1 MSEELNKD
9 IIPAE
14 GLEATDKVA
23 EETAAAVKEEPK
35 EKEEETPKQEE
46 GAVDDEVKK
55 DKPAEVPPEGE
66 GNDDKLPEETEDNKS
81 EKETPNAD
89 VSDAIEEVPETIK
102 EEVDIDAIKAELEEL
117 KAEKEERADVE
128 NLNKENARVAREYDE
143 LCGQVSSRLE
153 AKLKELGIPLDKSIT
168 DLEAEDKAKAEIAR
182 KLIGDANELI
192 ERAKVAATDFLN
204 KKAQDVIFKKA
215 DRLLRKYDV
224 TEEEADVIANT
235 FLDIIA
241 QSGVRDLE
249 DDLKAKVELAVAKA
263 KMVCQHV
270 SKTAEVVKEKADEV
284 TEKIEKV
291 EEIITPPK
299 IEEPVKEAEPKE
311 ESRVEEVKVEKEPPK
326 PTLDTA
332 EFEEGAVSKPQ
343 PTASIT
349 VDNVLDKMAALPYK
363 EQTQFY
369 KENMALIE
377 KALRRGVK

>member
-1 MSEELNKD
+1 MSDELKKD
-9 IIPAE
+9 IIPSE
-14 GLEATDKVA
+14 ELEQVEQEVV
-23 EETAAAVKEEPK
+23 EENKTEPVKEETK
-35 EKEEETPKQEE
+35 VEEAPKQEE
-46 GAVDDEVKK
+46 VVADEETKE
-55 DKPAEVPPEGE
+55 DKPTEVLPEGE
-66 GNDDKLPEETEDNKS
+66 SDNNKVSEKTEDNKP
-81 EKETPNAD
+81 EKETTDTDTSD
-89 VSDAIEEVPETIK
+89 VTEEVPETVK
-102 EEVDIDAIKAELEEL
+102 EEADIDAIRAELEEL

-143 LCGQVSSRLE
+143 LCGQISNRLE

-215 DRLLRKYDV
+215 DRLLRKFDV
-224 TEEEADVIANT
+224 TDEEADVVANT

-299 IEEPVKEAEPKE
+299 AEEPVKEAEPKE
-311 ESRVEEVKVEKEPPK
+311 ESKVEEVKVEKEPAK

-377 KALRRGVK
+377 EALRRGIK

>member
-14 GLEATDKVA
+14 ELETTDKVV
-23 EETAAAVKEEPK
+23 EKTAAAEKESKE

-46 GAVDDEVKK
+46 VVVDEEVKE
-55 DKPAEVPPEGE
+55 DKPTEVLPEGE
-66 GNDDKLPEETEDNKS
+66 SNNDKLPEETEDNKP
-81 EKETPNAD
+81 EEETTDAD
-89 VSDAIEEVPETIK
+89 VSDAVEEVPETIK

-128 NLNKENARVAREYDE
+128 NLNRENARVAREYDE

-224 TEEEADVIANT
+224 TEEEADVVANT
-235 FLDIIA
+235 FLDIIT

-291 EEIITPPK
+291 EKIITPPK
-299 IEEPVKEAEPKE
+299 AEEPVKGTEPKE
-311 ESRVEEVKVEKEPPK
+311 ESKAEEEPIK

-332 EFEEGAVSKPQ
+332 EFEEGAVRKPQ
-343 PTASIT
+343 PTATIT
-349 VDNVLDKMAALPYK
+349 VDNFLEKLDQVKDLDKPAFIKANYELFEAA
-363 EQTQFY
+363 
-369 KENMALIE
+369 MR
-377 KALRRGVK
+377 KAGR

>member
-14 GLEATDKVA
+14 ELEATDKVV
-23 EETAAAVKEEPK
+23 EEATAAVEEEPK

-46 GAVDDEVKK
+46 AVVDEEVKE
-55 DKPAEVPPEGE
+55 DKPTEVLPEGE
-66 GNDDKLPEETEDNKS
+66 SDDDKLPEKTEDDKP
-81 EKETPNAD
+81 KEEATDAD
-89 VSDAIEEVPETIK
+89 ASDAVEEIPETVK
-102 EEVDIDAIKAELEEL
+102 EEVDVDAIKAELEEL
-117 KAEKEERADVE
+117 KAEKEERVDVE

-224 TEEEADVIANT
+224 TEEEADVVANT

-249 DDLKAKVELAVAKA
+249 DDLRAKVELAVAKA

-270 SKTAEVVKEKADEV
+270 AKTAEVVKEKADEV

-299 IEEPVKEAEPKE
+299 VEEPVKEVELKE
-311 ESRVEEVKVEKEPPK
+311 ESKVEEVRAEKEPAK

-369 KENMALIE
+369 KENIALIE
-377 KALRRGVK
+377 EALRRGVK

>member
-14 GLEATDKVA
+14 ELETTDKVV
-23 EETAAAVKEEPK
+23 EETTAAVEEEPK
-35 EKEEETPKQEE
+35 EEKEEETPKQEE
-46 GAVDDEVKK
+46 EVVDEEVKE
-55 DKPAEVPPEGE
+55 DEPTEVLPEGE
-66 GNDDKLPEETEDNKS
+66 SNDDKLPEKTEDNKP
-81 EKETPNAD
+81 EEETTDAD
-89 VSDAIEEVPETIK
+89 ASDAVEEVPETVK
-102 EEVDIDAIKAELEEL
+102 EEVDVDVIKAELEEL

-128 NLNKENARVAREYDE
+128 NLNRENARVAREYDE
-143 LCGQVSSRLE
+143 LCGQISGRLE
-153 AKLKELGIPLDKSIT
+153 AKLKELGIPLDKSIA

-224 TEEEADVIANT
+224 TEEEADVVANT

-270 SKTAEVVKEKADEV
+270 SKAAEVVKEKADEV

-299 IEEPVKEAEPKE
+299 EEEPVKEAEPKE
-311 ESRVEEVKVEKEPPK
+311 ESKVEEEPVK

-332 EFEEGAVSKPQ
+332 EFEEGAVRKPQ
-343 PTASIT
+343 PTANIT
-349 VDNVLDKMAALPYK
+349 VDNFLEKLDQVKDLDKPAFIKANYSLFEAA
-363 EQTQFY
+363 
-369 KENMALIE
+369 MR
-377 KALRRGVK
+377 KAGR

>member
-14 GLEATDKVA
+14 ELEATDKVV
-23 EETAAAVKEEPK
+23 EEAAAAVEEEPK

-46 GAVDDEVKK
+46 TVVDEEVKE
-55 DKPAEVPPEGE
+55 DKPTEVLPEGE
-66 GNDDKLPEETEDNKS
+66 SDDDKLPEKTEDSKS
-81 EKETPNAD
+81 KEETTNVDA
-89 VSDAIEEVPETIK
+89 SDTVEEVPETIK
-102 EEVDIDAIKAELEEL
+102 EEVDVDAIRDELEEL

-143 LCGQVSSRLE
+143 LCGQISGRLE

-224 TEEEADVIANT
+224 TEEEADVVANT

-249 DDLKAKVELAVAKA
+249 DDLRAKVELAVAKA

-284 TEKIEKV
+284 TGKIEKV

-299 IEEPVKEAEPKE
+299 VEEPVKEIEPKE

-332 EFEEGAVSKPQ
+332 EFEEGAASKPQ

-377 KALRRGVK
+377 EALRRGVK

>member
-9 IIPAE
+9 IIPADE
-14 GLEATDKVA
+14 LEATDKVV
-23 EETAAAVKEEPK
+23 EETRAAVEEGPK
-35 EKEEETPKQEE
+35 EKEEETPEQEE
-46 GAVDDEVKK
+46 AVVDEEVKE
-55 DKPAEVPPEGE
+55 DKPTEVLPEGE
-66 GNDDKLPEETEDNKS
+66 SDDDKLPEKTEDNKS
-81 EKETPNAD
+81 KEEATDAD
-89 VSDAIEEVPETIK
+89 ASDTVEEIPETVK
-102 EEVDIDAIKAELEEL
+102 EEVDVDAIKAELEEL

-224 TEEEADVIANT
+224 TEEEADVVANT

-249 DDLKAKVELAVAKA
+249 DDLRAKVELAVAKA

-299 IEEPVKEAEPKE
+299 VEEPA
-311 ESRVEEVKVEKEPPK
+311 K

-377 KALRRGVK
+377 EALRRGVK

>member
-14 GLEATDKVA
+14 ELEQAEQETVEEDKTQPA
-23 EETAAAVKEEPK
+23 
-35 EKEEETPKQEE
+35 EEETKVEEAPKQEE
-46 GAVDDEVKK
+46 EVTDEETKE
-55 DKPAEVPPEGE
+55 DEPAEALPEGE
-66 GNDDKLPEETEDNKS
+66 SNDDKVSEKAEDSKS
-81 EKETPNAD
+81 EEEVTDA
-89 VSDAIEEVPETIK
+89 DAIEEVPETVK
-102 EEVDIDAIKAELEEL
+102 EEVDVDAIRAELEEL

-204 KKAQDVIFKKA
+204 QKAQDVIFKKA

-224 TEEEADVIANT
+224 TEEEADVVANT

-249 DDLKAKVELAVAKA
+249 DDLRAKVELAVAKA

-284 TEKIEKV
+284 AEKIEKV

-299 IEEPVKEAEPKE
+299 VEEPVKEAEPKE
-311 ESRVEEVKVEKEPPK
+311 ESKVEEVKAEEEQPK

-377 KALRRGVK
+377 EALRRGVK

>member
-14 GLEATDKVA
+14 ELEVTDKVV
-23 EETAAAVKEEPK
+23 EEATAAVEEEPK

-46 GAVDDEVKK
+46 AVVEDEVKE
-55 DKPAEVPPEGE
+55 DKPTEVLPEGE
-66 GNDDKLPEETEDNKS
+66 GNDDKLPEETEDNKP
-81 EKETPNAD
+81 KEETTDADASNAT
-89 VSDAIEEVPETIK
+89 EEAPETIK
-102 EEVDIDAIKAELEEL
+102 EEVDVDAIKAELEEL

-128 NLNKENARVAREYDE
+128 NLNKESARVAREYDE
-143 LCGQVSSRLE
+143 LCGQISGRLE

-192 ERAKVAATDFLN
+192 ERAKAAATDFLN

-224 TEEEADVIANT
+224 TEEEADVVANT

-291 EEIITPPK
+291 EKIITPPK
-299 IEEPVKEAEPKE
+299 AEEPVKETEPK
-311 ESRVEEVKVEKEPPK
+311 EEVKVEEEPAK

-332 EFEEGAVSKPQ
+332 EFEEGAVRKPQ
-343 PTASIT
+343 PTANIT
-349 VDNVLDKMAALPYK
+349 VDNFLERLDQVKDLDKPAFIKANYALFEAA
-363 EQTQFY
+363 
-369 KENMALIE
+369 MR
-377 KALRRGVK
+377 KAGR

>member
-14 GLEATDKVA
+14 ELEATDKVV
-23 EETAAAVKEEPK
+23 EEATAAVEEEPK

-46 GAVDDEVKK
+46 VVDEEVKEG
-55 DKPAEVPPEGE
+55 KPTEVLPEGE
-66 GNDDKLPEETEDNKS
+66 SDDDKLPEKTEDNKP
-81 EKETPNAD
+81 KEEATDAD
-89 VSDAIEEVPETIK
+89 ASEEVPETVK
-102 EEVDIDAIKAELEEL
+102 EEVDVDAIKAELEEL

-143 LCGQVSSRLE
+143 LCGQVSNRLE
-153 AKLKELGIPLDKSIT
+153 AKLKELGIPLDKSIA

-192 ERAKVAATDFLN
+192 ERAKAAATDFLN

-224 TEEEADVIANT
+224 TEEEADVVANT

-249 DDLKAKVELAVAKA
+249 DDLRAKVELAVAKA

-270 SKTAEVVKEKADEV
+270 SKTAEIVKEKADEV

-291 EEIITPPK
+291 EEIIAPPK
-299 IEEPVKEAEPKE
+299 VEEPVKETEPKE
-311 ESRVEEVKVEKEPPK
+311 ESKVEDVKAEEEPPK

-377 KALRRGVK
+377 EALRRGVK

>member
-1 MSEELNKD
+1 MSDELKKD
-9 IIPAE
+9 IIPSE
-14 GLEATDKVA
+14 ELEQAKQEVVEEDKTAPV
-23 EETAAAVKEEPK
+23 EEEAKA
-35 EKEEETPKQEE
+35 EETPKQEE
-46 GAVDDEVKK
+46 VVVDEETKE
-55 DKPAEVPPEGE
+55 DKPTEVLPAGE
-66 GNDDKLPEETEDNKS
+66 SDDDKVSEKTEDSKPEE
-81 EKETPNAD
+81 ETTDAD
-89 VSDAIEEVPETIK
+89 ASDVAEEVPETVK
-102 EEVDIDAIKAELEEL
+102 EEVDIDAIRAELEEL

-143 LCGQVSSRLE
+143 LCGQISGKLE

-168 DLEAEDKAKAEIAR
+168 DLESEDKAKAEIAR

-224 TEEEADVIANT
+224 TDEEADVVANT

-249 DDLKAKVELAVAKA
+249 DDLRAKVELAVAKA
-263 KMVCQHV
+263 KMVCKHV

-299 IEEPVKEAEPKE
+299 VEEEKEKE
-311 ESRVEEVKVEKEPPK
+311 EEVKVEEKEPVK

-332 EFEEGAVSKPQ
+332 EFEEGATSKPQ
-343 PTASIT
+343 PAASVT
-349 VDNVLDKMAALPYK
+349 VDNVLDKMASLPYK

-369 KENMALIE
+369 KENMALVE
-377 KALRRGVK
+377 EALRRGVK

>member
-14 GLEATDKVA
+14 ELEQAEQEIVEEDKTQPA
-23 EETAAAVKEEPK
+23 
-35 EKEEETPKQEE
+35 EEETKVEEAPKQEE
-46 GAVDDEVKK
+46 EVTDEETKE
-55 DKPAEVPPEGE
+55 DEPAEVLPEGE
-66 GNDDKLPEETEDNKS
+66 SNDDKVSEKAEDSKS
-81 EKETPNAD
+81 EEEVTDAD
-89 VSDAIEEVPETIK
+89 ASDAIEEVPETVK
-102 EEVDIDAIKAELEEL
+102 EEVDVDAIRAELEEL

-204 KKAQDVIFKKA
+204 QKAQDVIFKKA

-224 TEEEADVIANT
+224 TEEEADVVANT

-249 DDLKAKVELAVAKA
+249 DDLRAKVELAVAKA

-284 TEKIEKV
+284 AEKIEKV

-299 IEEPVKEAEPKE
+299 VEEPVKEAEPKE
-311 ESRVEEVKVEKEPPK
+311 ESKVEEVKAEEAQPK

-332 EFEEGAVSKPQ
+332 EFEEGAVSKSQ

-377 KALRRGVK
+377 EALRRGVK

>member
-14 GLEATDKVA
+14 ELEATDKVV
-23 EETAAAVKEEPK
+23 EEAPAAVEEEPK
-35 EKEEETPKQEE
+35 AKEEETPKQEE
-46 GAVDDEVKK
+46 AVVEDEVKE
-55 DKPAEVPPEGE
+55 DKPTEVLPKGE
-66 GNDDKLPEETEDNKS
+66 GNDDKLSEETEDNKP
-81 EKETPNAD
+81 KEETTDTDA
-89 VSDAIEEVPETIK
+89 SDAVEEVPETVK
-102 EEVDIDAIKAELEEL
+102 EEVDVDAIKAELEEL

-128 NLNKENARVAREYDE
+128 NLNRENARVAREYDE
-143 LCGQVSSRLE
+143 LCGQISGRLE

-192 ERAKVAATDFLN
+192 ERAKAAATDFLN

-224 TEEEADVIANT
+224 TEEEADVVANT

-291 EEIITPPK
+291 EKIITPPK
-299 IEEPVKEAEPKE
+299 AEEPVKETEPK
-311 ESRVEEVKVEKEPPK
+311 EEVKVEEEPAK

-332 EFEEGAVSKPQ
+332 EFEEEAVRKPQ
-343 PTASIT
+343 PTATIT
-349 VDNVLDKMAALPYK
+349 VDNFLERLDQVKDLDKPAFIKANYALFEAA
-363 EQTQFY
+363 
-369 KENMALIE
+369 MR
-377 KALRRGVK
+377 KAGR

>member
-1 MSEELNKD
+1 MSDELKKD
-9 IIPAE
+9 IIPSEEPRQAE
-14 GLEATDKVA
+14 QEIVEEDKTPVE
-23 EETAAAVKEEPK
+23 EETKT
-35 EKEEETPKQEE
+35 EETPKQEE
-46 GAVDDEVKK
+46 VVTDEENKEDEPTEVLPEGESDDDKVSGKTE
-55 DKPAEVPPEGE
+55 DSKPAEEV
-66 GNDDKLPEETEDNKS
+66 
-81 EKETPNAD
+81 AD
-89 VSDAIEEVPETIK
+89 ASDAVEEVPETVK
-102 EEVDIDAIKAELEEL
+102 EEVDIDAIRAELEEL

-143 LCGQVSSRLE
+143 LCGQISGRLE

-168 DLEAEDKAKAEIAR
+168 DLETEDKAKAEIAR

-192 ERAKVAATDFLN
+192 EKAKVAATDFLN

-224 TEEEADVIANT
+224 TEEEADVVANT
-235 FLDIIA
+235 FLDIIT

-249 DDLKAKVELAVAKA
+249 DDLRAKVELAVAKA

-270 SKTAEVVKEKADEV
+270 SKTAELVKEKADEV

-299 IEEPVKEAEPKE
+299 TEEPEKAPEPEKEKIK
-311 ESRVEEVKVEKEPPK
+311 EVKAEEQEPPK

-369 KENMALIE
+369 KENMVLIE
-377 KALRRGVK
+377 EALRRGVK

>member
-14 GLEATDKVA
+14 ELEATDKVV
-23 EETAAAVKEEPK
+23 EEATAAVEEEPK

-46 GAVDDEVKK
+46 AVVDEEVKE
-55 DKPAEVPPEGE
+55 DKPTEVLPEGE
-66 GNDDKLPEETEDNKS
+66 SDDDKLPEKTEDDKP
-81 EKETPNAD
+81 KEEATDAD
-89 VSDAIEEVPETIK
+89 ASDAVEEIPETVK
-102 EEVDIDAIKAELEEL
+102 EEVDVDAIKAELEEL

-224 TEEEADVIANT
+224 TEEEADVVANT

-249 DDLKAKVELAVAKA
+249 DDLRAKVELAVAKA

-270 SKTAEVVKEKADEV
+270 AKTAEVVKEKADEV

-299 IEEPVKEAEPKE
+299 VEEPVKEVELKE
-311 ESRVEEVKVEKEPPK
+311 ESKVEEVRAEKEPAK

-369 KENMALIE
+369 KENIALIE
-377 KALRRGVK
+377 EALRRGVK

>member
-14 GLEATDKVA
+14 ELEATDKVV
-23 EETAAAVKEEPK
+23 EEAPAAVEGEPK

-46 GAVDDEVKK
+46 AVVEDAVKE
-55 DKPAEVPPEGE
+55 DKPTEVLSEGK
-66 GNDDKLPEETEDNKS
+66 GNDDKLPEETEDNKP
-81 EKETPNAD
+81 KEETTDANA
-89 VSDAIEEVPETIK
+89 SDAVEEVPETVK
-102 EEVDIDAIKAELEEL
+102 EEVDVDAIKAELEEL
-117 KAEKEERADVE
+117 KAEKEERADIE

-143 LCGQVSSRLE
+143 LCGQISGRLE

-192 ERAKVAATDFLN
+192 ERAKAAATDFLN

-224 TEEEADVIANT
+224 TEEEADVVANT

-270 SKTAEVVKEKADEV
+270 SKAAEVVKEKTDEV

-291 EEIITPPK
+291 EKIITPPK
-299 IEEPVKEAEPKE
+299 AEEQVNDTEPK
-311 ESRVEEVKVEKEPPK
+311 EEVKVEEEPVK

-332 EFEEGAVSKPQ
+332 EFEEGAVREPQ
-343 PTASIT
+343 PTATIT
-349 VDNVLDKMAALPYK
+349 VDNFLERLDQIKDLDKPAFIKANYALFEAA
-363 EQTQFY
+363 
-369 KENMALIE
+369 MR
-377 KALRRGVK
+377 KAGR

>member
-14 GLEATDKVA
+14 ELETTDKVV
-23 EETAAAVKEEPK
+23 EETTAAVEEEPK
-35 EKEEETPKQEE
+35 EEKEEETPKQEE
-46 GAVDDEVKK
+46 VVVDEEVKE
-55 DKPAEVPPEGE
+55 DKPTEVLPEGE
-66 GNDDKLPEETEDNKS
+66 SNDDKLPEKTEDNKP
-81 EKETPNAD
+81 EEETTDAD
-89 VSDAIEEVPETIK
+89 ASDAVEEVPETVK
-102 EEVDIDAIKAELEEL
+102 EEVDVDVIKAELEEL

-128 NLNKENARVAREYDE
+128 NLNRENARVAREYDE
-143 LCGQVSSRLE
+143 LCGQISGRLE
-153 AKLKELGIPLDKSIT
+153 AKLKELGIPLDKSIA

-224 TEEEADVIANT
+224 TEEEADVVANT

-291 EEIITPPK
+291 EKIITPPK
-299 IEEPVKEAEPKE
+299 EEEPVKEAEPKE
-311 ESRVEEVKVEKEPPK
+311 ESKVEEEPVK

-332 EFEEGAVSKPQ
+332 EFEEGAVRKPQ
-343 PTASIT
+343 PTANIT
-349 VDNVLDKMAALPYK
+349 VDNFLEKLDQVKDLDKPAFIKANYSLFEAA
-363 EQTQFY
+363 
-369 KENMALIE
+369 MR
-377 KALRRGVK
+377 KAGR